1 MKKVIIPAAIVL
13 FSCKSI
19 TPIANVKIESV
30 VRNGKKWELV
40 AITDGGMTVRKTYD
54 TYPPK
59 KLMIGKDKYG
69 NCYLIKAK

>member
-1 MKKVIIPAAIVL
+1 MKIGLIISAVVFI
-13 FSCKSI
+13 SCKSI

-54 TYPPK
+54 THPPK
-59 KLMIGKDKYG
+59 KLIIGKDKYG
-69 NCYLIKAK
+69 NCYLIKER